1 MKTITRKAITDAVK
15 TLCLDAN
22 YNIGGSFLAMLE
34 KAIAIETSTL
44 GQSVMRQIVENDTI
58 ASTSHE
64 PMCQDTGMVVVF
76 MEVGTEIRLPDDFED
91 AVNQGVKEAYHEGYL
106 RKSVVRD
113 PFDRKNTN
121 DNTPAIIH
129 ISMVKG
135 SSLKLTIA
143 PKGAGSENMSLV
155 KMLLPADGIEGVKK
169 LLLHTIFEA
178 GGKPCP
184 PLTVGIG
191 IGGNLEKSALMAKE
205 ALMRPI
211 DDVHPDP
218 FYQSLETTWLEEI
231 NRLGIGG
238 SGIWWHKTTA
248 LAVKIKTY
256 RAASHPCRLRSI
268 SMPCRKTQISHPL
281 GRSK

>member
-231 NRLGIGG
+231 NRLGIGPMG
-238 SGIWWHKTTA
+238 FGGKTTA

-256 RAASHPCRLRSI
+256 PCHIASLPVAINIQCHAARHKSVIL
-268 SMPCRKTQISHPL
+268 
-281 GRSK
+281 

>member
-34 KAIAIETSTL
+34 KAIAKETSTL

-76 MEVGTEIRLPDDFED
+76 MEVGTEIRLPDDFEE

-106 RKSVVRD
+106 RKSVVSD

-218 FYQSLETTWLEEI
+218 FYHSLETTWLEEI
-231 NRLGIGG
+231 NRLGIGPMG
-238 SGIWWHKTTA
+238 FGGKTTA

-256 RAASHPCRLRSI
+256 PCHIASLPVAINIQCHAARHKSVIL
-268 SMPCRKTQISHPL
+268 
-281 GRSK
+281 

>member
-34 KAIAIETSTL
+34 KAIAKETSTL

-231 NRLGIGG
+231 NRLGIGPMG
-238 SGIWWHKTTA
+238 FGGKTTA

-256 RAASHPCRLRSI
+256 PCHIASLPVAINIQCHAARHKSVIL
-268 SMPCRKTQISHPL
+268 
-281 GRSK
+281 